1 MTAQRY
7 RADDGAT
14 LAYAL
19 GGDQA
24 AAATL
29 LFVHGWQGTSAVWE
43 PLRSFL
49 AGRFRTLT
57 VDLRG
62 MGASNGAPGPY
73 RVERFARDLGDLVD
87 ALGLD
92 PVVAVGH
99 SMGGAIVQR
108 FAVDRPEAVLGLVL
122 IASVPAS
129 AQTFPPALDGFFRA
143 TIADPAVARRWVGG
157 LTTPPQPPETTA
169 LLLGAAASASREAA
183 MEAYESWT
191 TLAFGAE
198 AATIETPTLV
208 IAPAGDRPM
217 TPALARE
224 LVADPIAGSRFEELP
239 ACRHYAPLDRPAA
252 VAELIAAF
260 VDEL

>member
-1 MTAQRY
+1 MALRY
-7 RADDGAT
+7 RAGDGAS

-19 GGDQA
+19 GGDEA

-29 LFVHGWQGTSAVWE
+29 LFVHGWQGSSAVWE
-43 PLRSFL
+43 PLRSLL

-73 RVERFARDLGDLVD
+73 TVERFAADLGDLVD

-92 PVVAVGH
+92 PVVAIGH

-122 IASVPAS
+122 IASVPAR
-129 AQTFPPALDGFFRA
+129 ALAFPPALDTFFRA
-143 TIADPAVARRWVGG
+143 TLTDPAVLRRWLGG
-157 LTTPPQPPETTA
+157 LTTAPQPPETTA
-169 LLLGAAASASREAA
+169 LLLAAAASVPREVALAS
-183 MEAYESWT
+183 YESWT
-191 TLAFGAE
+191 TLDFGAE

-208 IAPAGDRPM
+208 VAPAGDRPM

-224 LVADPIAGSRFEELP
+224 LVADPIAESRFEELP
-239 ACRHYAPLDRPAA
+239 ACRHYAPLDRPEAL
-252 VAELIAAF
+252 AELIAAF
-260 VDEL
+260 VDGL